1 MTYNCEYCNKEYTS
15 ISSLNHHKKT
25 AKFCLE
31 LQKNINIESI
41 NIHIYNC
48 EYCNKEFTVKN
59 HLQNH
64 LLTCVDK
71 KIKDKED
78 IYKQQINELKCKE
91 NKYEEELDKLN
102 KQYSKLQFDYK
113 NKEEKNKQQIDELTK
128 INSELTFEVKYK
140 DEKLKDKDEQIKKL
154 EELLKEKDIIIKEKD
169 TIICKNNEKLTN
181 ELINRPQQ
189 VVNNSNNNNYT
200 LQFNKLKDN
209 LIPFTDDNIKNCIR
223 NINGNS
229 LIYYNDYNVM
239 TNFISNFVNA
249 IKVLAFCTDV
259 SRGCLIIKDTDG
271 NHSKIMAN
279 QFILKCFEKSRNECI
294 LMLDQAVRYLDNECE
309 EENIDD
315 VSYAKCISIL
325 TNIKGHILQ
334 GVESDLTKNISTV
347 LSKQI
352 EQLAKNSLK

>member
-15 ISSLNHHKKT
+15 ISSLNYHKKT

-31 LQKNINIESI
+31 LQKNINTEIV
-41 NIHIYNC
+41 NIQSYIC
-48 EYCNKEFTVKN
+48 EYCNKDFTVKKY
-59 HLQNH
+59 LQNH
-64 LLTCVDK
+64 LLLCTDK

-91 NKYEEELDKLN
+91 DKYDEELDKLN
-102 KQYSKLQFDYK
+102 KQYSKLQFEYK
-113 NKEEKNKQQIDELTK
+113 KQIEDLTK
-128 INSELTFEVKYK
+128 LNSELTFEIKFR
-140 DEKLKDKDEQIKKL
+140 DEKLKDKDEKLKDKEEQIKKL
-154 EELLKEKDIIIKEKD
+154 EESLKEKD

-189 VVNNSNNNNYT
+189 VVNNSNTNYT

-209 LIPFTDDNIKNCIR
+209 LIPFTDDNIKNCIK
-223 NINGNS
+223 NINGNR

-249 IKVLAFCTDV
+249 IKVLAFCTDA
-259 SRGCLIIKDTDG
+259 SRGCLVIKDTEG

-279 QFILKCFEKSRNECI
+279 QFILKCFEKSKNECI
-294 LMLDQAVRYLDNECE
+294 LILDQAVKYLDNECE

-315 VSYAKCISIL
+315 VSYSKCISIL
-325 TNIKGHILQ
+325 TNIKGHIIQ

-352 EQLAKNSLK
+352 EQLAKNSLKI

>member
-1 MTYNCEYCNKEYTS
+1 MTYNCEYCNKEYKT
-15 ISSLNHHKKT
+15 ISNLNHHKKT

-31 LQKNINIESI
+31 LQKNTNIESV
-41 NIHIYNC
+41 NIQTYNC
-48 EYCNKEFTVKN
+48 EYCNKDFTVKN

-64 LLTCVDK
+64 LASCTDK
-71 KIKDKED
+71 KIKEKEN
-78 IYKQQINELKCKE
+78 IYKEQIKELKCKE
-91 NKYEEELDKLN
+91 IKYEEEIDKLN
-102 KQYSKLQFDYK
+102 KLYTKLQFETK
-113 NKEEKNKQQIDELTK
+113 LKEEKYVSQLEDLTK
-128 INSELTFEVKYK
+128 LNSELTFEVKLK
-140 DEKLKDKDEQIKKL
+140 DEKLKDKEEQIKKL
-154 EELLKEKDIIIKEKD
+154 EESLKEKD

-189 VVNNSNNNNYT
+189 VVNNSNTNYT

-209 LIPFTDDNIKNCIR
+209 LIPFTDDNIKNCIK
-223 NINGNS
+223 NINGNR

-259 SRGCLIIKDTDG
+259 SRGCLIIKDTEG

-279 QFILKCFEKSRNECI
+279 QFILKCFEKSKNECI
-294 LMLDQAVRYLDNECE
+294 LILDQAVKYLDNECE

-315 VSYAKCISIL
+315 VSYSKCISIL
-325 TNIKGHILQ
+325 TNIKGHIIQ

-352 EQLAKNSLK
+352 EQLAKNSLKI

>member
-1 MTYNCEYCNKEYTS
+1 MSYSCNFCNKEYTS
-15 ISSLNHHKKT
+15 ISSLNYHKKT

-31 LQKNINIESI
+31 LQKNQNTEVSLPLTQT
-41 NIHIYNC
+41 YLC
-48 EYCNKEFTVKN
+48 EFCNKDFKIKN
-59 HLQNH
+59 HLQSH
-64 LLTCVDK
+64 LLSCLSK
-71 KIKDKED
+71 KINDKLKLELEQLHSK
-78 IYKQQINELKCKE
+78 YKQQI
-91 NKYEEELDKLN
+91 DDLN
-102 KQYSKLQFDYK
+102 KL
-113 NKEEKNKQQIDELTK
+113 
-128 INSELTFEVKYK
+128 NSELNFEVKFRDEKLKDK

-154 EELLKEKDIIIKEKD
+154 EESLKEKD

-189 VVNNSNNNNYT
+189 VVNNSNTNYT

-259 SRGCLIIKDTDG
+259 SRGCLVVKDTDG

-279 QFILKCFEKSRNECI
+279 QFILKCFEKSKNECI
-294 LMLDQAVRYLDNECE
+294 LILDQAVKYLDNECE

-315 VSYAKCISIL
+315 VSYAKCINIL